1 MPPITIM
8 CICVKQRENDGKK
21 LIKEVQGMQKETAA
35 RYSWWPYI
43 LGVGTLHL
51 LAVLLLVAGGSNNPA
66 VMGMGLLA
74 YTFGLRHAFDADHIA
89 AIDNTVRKLVQQ
101 GKNPSG
107 VGFYFSLG
115 HSTVVFSAALAT
127 VFAAHWMQEKIP
139 AFQEVGGLIGT
150 MVSGIFL
157 LVIALLNL
165 VIWIDLWR
173 HFRRLRQGKYQ
184 PEALETLLENRGL
197 VARLAKPLWRF
208 ISKSWHVYPLGLLF
222 GLGFDTA
229 SQISLLAL
237 SAGSAAT
244 LSWTV
249 VLALPLLFAAGMSL
263 MDTADGVFMVRAY
276 GWALSTP
283 LRKLYY
289 NLTVTGL
296 SVVAA
301 LLIGLIELLQ
311 VLAEK
316 LELQGGFWNWLDN
329 LELGWI
335 GYLLVGLFVL
345 VWAVSYGVWKV
356 GRLEQRWGNN
366 S

>member
-1 MPPITIM
+1 MMEAQT
-8 CICVKQRENDGKK
+8 KQNGAD
-21 LIKEVQGMQKETAA
+21 V
-35 RYSWWPYI
+35 RYPWWPYA
-43 LGVGTLHL
+43 LAVGILHL
-51 LAVLLLVAGGSNNPA
+51 LAISLLLVEAGSHPA
-66 VMGMGLLA
+66 ILGMGLLA
-74 YTFGLRHAFDADHIA
+74 YTLGLRHAFDADHIA

-101 GKNPSG
+101 GQNPSG

-115 HSTVVFSAALAT
+115 HSTVVFAAGVAT
-127 VFAAHWMQEKIP
+127 AIAAKWLQEKIP

-150 MVSGIFL
+150 LVSGIFL

-165 VIWIDLWR
+165 IIWVDIWR
-173 HFRRLRQGKYQ
+173 LFRALRRGEYR
-184 PEALETLLENRGL
+184 PESLDVLLMNRGL

-237 SAGSAAT
+237 SAASAEA
-244 LSWTV
+244 LS
-249 VLALPLLFAAGMSL
+249 LPGIIALPLLFAAGMSL
-263 MDTADGVFMVRAY
+263 MDTADGVFMTRAY
-276 GWALSTP
+276 GWAFSTP

-301 LLIGLIELLQ
+301 LLIGSIELLQ
-311 VLAEK
+311 VLREK
-316 LELQGGFWNWLDN
+316 LGFKGRFWDWLGN
-329 LELGWI
+329 LELGGL

-345 VWAVSYGVWKV
+345 TWAVSYGVWKV
-356 GRLEQRWGNN
+356 GRLEERWG
-366 S
+366 SSE